1 MREVGQEHA
10 TPQHPSASTTPL
22 LSPPQ
27 YSQAS
32 TVLSVGGIRQQFSL
46 PENIRLS
53 LQSAAFLRTINVS
66 LGDGSTVGGCL
77 SEESHSYPFLTVLSP
92 LRNTCG
98 CPTSPPS
105 TFSSSP
111 RDTSSWRLSM
121 VQPPWRLASRCRGDM
136 ATPDPH

>member
-1 MREVGQEHA
+1 MREVGQGHA
-10 TPQHPSASTTPL
+10 TPQHPFASTTPL

-77 SEESHSYPFLTVLSP
+77 SEESHSYPFLTVLF
-92 LRNTCG
+92 
-98 CPTSPPS
+98 PPQEHLWVPNEPPIDLQ
-105 TFSSSP
+105 F
-111 RDTSSWRLSM
+111 
-121 VQPPWRLASRCRGDM
+121 QPSGYLFLASEYGA
-136 ATPDPH
+136 ATLEAGVKVQR